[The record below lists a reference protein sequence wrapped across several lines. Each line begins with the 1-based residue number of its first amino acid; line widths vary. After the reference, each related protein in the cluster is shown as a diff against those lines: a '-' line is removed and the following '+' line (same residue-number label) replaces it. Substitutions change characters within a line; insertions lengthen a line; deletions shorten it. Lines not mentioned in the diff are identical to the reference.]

1 MDKPGFIRGRHFTAY
16 ASEVRKLRRDG
27 QDEAAETLLLEL
39 VFATEAEAKA
49 EGWCVAPWSY
59 AQLAL
64 LYAEWADHASEL
76 AVLERYAALP
86 EHQGGN
92 GELRERLRKA
102 RERGRG

>member
-1 MDKPGFIRGRHFTAY
+1 MEKPGFICGRHFTSY
-16 ASEVRKLRRDG
+16 ASEVRKLRREG

-49 EGWCVAPWSY
+49 EGWCVAPWY
-59 AQLAL
+59 YWQLAS

-92 GELRERLRKA
+92 TELLERLRKA
-102 RERGRG
+102 RERSLG